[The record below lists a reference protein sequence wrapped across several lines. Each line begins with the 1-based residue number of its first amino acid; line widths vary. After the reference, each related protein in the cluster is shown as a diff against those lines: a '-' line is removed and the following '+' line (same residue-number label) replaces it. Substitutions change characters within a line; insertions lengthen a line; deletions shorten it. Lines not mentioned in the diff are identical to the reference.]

1 LPHIFEEAEE
11 IASYQSL
18 ASVMPN
24 LIATIVGFFAIEC
37 SLSHGINSA
46 SHHHHYHS
54 TSRSKSKKS
63 KKRRH
68 NQSSSEVNAFSE
80 TELSILWDRSVSYL
94 HAFISRH
101 LSTISTPEQLLQV
114 KEELL
119 LLCELVSD
127 DLFGLRAQGIYEII
141 RSLWNSFELVQQGTI
156 NSSVSYM
163 LQHCAFQ
170 PFHVSNE
177 KIYARKIK
185 AYRLESINLDSSVDM
200 GNISAN
206 NKTADQAKVSATLD
220 ALEADIGLVKPS
232 SLPSLSLQAP
242 NSAGTTTANNSM
254 FLSQTFPFSEV
265 VPDILRELHVAI
277 TRYFLFATKNP
288 HLGTRGE
295 ALCNA
300 VKKVYD
306 SIGSVLKH
314 QLRVDGPET
323 PLSKACQ
330 ISIDASA
337 FAQSSDLIFQVRSSS
352 LLCTP

>member
-1 LPHIFEEAEE
+1 
-11 IASYQSL
+11 
-18 ASVMPN
+18 M
-24 LIATIVGFFAIEC
+24 
-37 SLSHGINSA
+37 
-46 SHHHHYHS
+46 
-54 TSRSKSKKS
+54 
-63 KKRRH
+63 
-68 NQSSSEVNAFSE
+68 
-80 TELSILWDRSVSYL
+80 SILWDKSVNYL

-127 DLFGLRAQGIYEII
+127 EMFGLRAQGIYEII
-141 RSLWNSFELVQQGTI
+141 RSLWSNFEIVQQRTV

-177 KIYARKIK
+177 QIYVQKIK
-185 AYRLESINLDSSVDM
+185 AFLLESINLDTSADL
-200 GNISAN
+200 GNGKAL
-206 NKTADQAKVSATLD
+206 DQAKVSATLD
-220 ALEADIGLVKPS
+220 ALEADIGLVNSP
-232 SLPSLSLQAP
+232 LSP
-242 NSAGTTTANNSM
+242 MDERRGSVSGTDISRGGM

-265 VPDILRELHVAI
+265 VPDILRELHITI
-277 TRYFLFATKNP
+277 TRYFIFAIKNP

-295 ALCNA
+295 AICNA

-306 SIGSVLKH
+306 SIGSVLKR
-314 QLRVDGPET
+314 QLLADGVDT

-337 FAQSSDLIFQVRSSS
+337 FAQSSNLIFQVRDMRSF
-352 LLCTP
+352 TVP